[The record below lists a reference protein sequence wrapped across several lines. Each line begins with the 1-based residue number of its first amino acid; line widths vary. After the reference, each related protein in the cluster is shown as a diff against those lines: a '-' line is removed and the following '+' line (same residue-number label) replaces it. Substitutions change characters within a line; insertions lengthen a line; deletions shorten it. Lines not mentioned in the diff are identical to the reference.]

1 VKFRRES
8 CYSLRE
14 MLSRVLCAVSVF
26 ISFTVLAQEF
36 SENLNVD
43 IVNVYLTATDSKGNF
58 IKNLTVDDF
67 ILKEDGVVQPVT
79 NFANFS
85 NETSDKLGE
94 KDVPLTVAFVID
106 SSESMSQL
114 IISQQKLDI
123 VKNAAFRLIDEL
135 KPEDQMM
142 LVAFN
147 EFTDEVT
154 PLTHDRKTFSKDL
167 LFQEVKGGNTALL
180 DSIYFA
186 MNKIKDEWGRKVIV
200 VCSDGEDT
208 ASNLKLDEIISNL
221 VASDIMVLAFG
232 TMSLN
237 SDSLRGRFILQ
248 RIAAASGGYAFFPS
262 SLKSLDDVMEKL
274 RAGMRSQYSLGYKV
288 PRSKMDGSWRKIQIF
303 CKKQNVKLRHREGYY
318 ANEKEP
324 TTKTQN

>member
-1 VKFRRES
+1 
-8 CYSLRE
+8 
-14 MLSRVLCAVSVF
+14 MNSRVLCAIFIF
-26 ISFTVLAQEF
+26 ISFAVFAQDF
-36 SENLNVD
+36 TENLNVD

-58 IKNLTVDDF
+58 VKTLTLDDF
-67 ILKEDGVVQPVT
+67 ILKEDGVAQPIT

-85 NETSDKLGE
+85 NESSDKLGE
-94 KDVPLTVAFVID
+94 KDVPLTIAFVID
-106 SSESMSQL
+106 SSNSMAYQ
-114 IISQQKLDI
+114 ISGQQKLDI

-135 KPEDQMM
+135 KPEDQVE
-142 LVAFN
+142 LIAFN

-154 PLTHDRKTFSKDL
+154 PLTHDKKEFSQDL

-186 MNKIKDEWGRKVIV
+186 MNKIKDQWGRKVIV

-208 ASNLKLDEIISNL
+208 SSKLKLDEIISNL

-232 TMSLN
+232 TMALN
-237 SDSLRGRFILQ
+237 SDSLRGRFILEK
-248 RIAAASGGYAFFPS
+248 IAAASGGYAFFPT
-262 SLKSLDDVMEKL
+262 SLKKLDDVMEKL

-288 PRSKMDGSWRKIQIF
+288 PRSKMDGSWRKIQIV
-303 CKKQNVKLRHREGYY
+303 CKKQGVKLRHREGYFS
-318 ANEKEP
+318 NE

>member
-1 VKFRRES
+1 
-8 CYSLRE
+8 
-14 MLSRVLCAVSVF
+14 MISRVISTIFVF
-26 ISFTVLAQEF
+26 ISIPVLAQEF
-36 SENLNVD
+36 TENLNID

-58 IKNLTVDDF
+58 IKNLTIDDF
-67 ILKEDGVVQPVT
+67 VLKEDGIDQLIT

-85 NETSDKLGE
+85 IETSDKLGE

-106 SSESMSQL
+106 SSNSMAQP
-114 IISQQKLDI
+114 ISGQQKLDI
-123 VKNAAFRLIDEL
+123 VKSAAFRLIDEL
-135 KPEDQMM
+135 KSEDQMM

-154 PLTHDRKTFSKDL
+154 PLTDDRKTFSQDL

-186 MNKIKDEWGRKVIV
+186 MNKIKDEWGRKIIV

-208 ASNLKLDEIISNL
+208 ASRLRLDEIISNL

-232 TMSLN
+232 TMALN
-237 SDSLRGRFILQ
+237 SDSLRGRFILEK
-248 RIAAASGGYAFFPS
+248 IAAASGGYAFFPT
-262 SLKSLDDVMEKL
+262 SLKSLDEVMEKL

-288 PRSKMDGSWRKIQIF
+288 PRSKMDGSWRKIQIL
-303 CKKQNVKLRHREGYY
+303 CRKQGIKLRHREGYF
-318 ANEKEP
+318 ASEK
-324 TTKTQN
+324 N